1 MDFDPVS
8 DYPLGS
14 RRPELVR
21 TPSGLG
27 LDELT
32 LDAVRSGTLG
42 PEELRATPETLRR
55 QSAVALAAGRTQL
68 ADNLARAAELATVP
82 SATILEIYTA
92 LRPHRSSAEELEAWA
107 ARLETE
113 LEAPLCAAF
122 VREAAAACAARG
134 LLRAAPERVS
144 ARRSERFLSREQRE
158 LRRELLISPYP
169 ELGLVAMDG
178 PNDPEPSLAVE
189 EGRVVEMDGRRA
201 EDFDVIDR
209 FVAANGLDLEVAAE
223 AADLGDDEIAR
234 RLVDV
239 DVPRAELV
247 RLSRGLTP
255 ARLARVVS
263 KLDPVELMFALKK
276 LRARRAPANQAHV
289 TNLKENPALLAAD
302 AAEAGARGFAE
313 VETTVGVSR
322 YAPLNAIA
330 ILVGSQTGRPGVMT
344 QCAVEERRNL
354 QLAIQGL
361 VTYAET
367 LSVYGTEPVF
377 VDGDDTPWSKAF
389 LASAYAS
396 RGVKVR
402 FTSGGGS
409 EALMGHAQGYS
420 MLYLE
425 ARCLAAI
432 RAAGSQGVQNGSI
445 SCVALVLSV
454 PGGVREILAENV
466 LAAWLDLEVASGN
479 DAIASHSPIRKTA
492 KLMGQFLPGT
502 DFVTSGYSVMP
513 KEDNTFGGGNYDAD
527 DLEEWLTVQRDW
539 QVDAGIEPV
548 AEDDVLAVR
557 AKGARAV
564 QAVFAGLGFPPVTDE
579 EVEAATYGYASRD
592 LPDRDRAADVAAA
605 DRVLEEGISAL
616 DVVREL
622 DRAGFADVAEAVL
635 AMQRQRVSAD
645 YLQTSAVIEPDGTV
659 RSAVSDP
666 NRYEGPGTG
675 YRLEGERWELLQQ
688 LPYVLDPA
696 EEAMSNGDL
705 SSIQTTHPAS
715 LGTAPD
721 EVVVAVGPAFAD
733 GLRETIN
740 GLAHEDVLRAVAD
753 GRPRRRRRAEAA
765 CASAG
770 SRTSRSSATTARSS
784 RARAWRSGL
793 QSKGTAVIHRADLQ
807 PLDNLELFGMSPL
820 YSLES
825 YRAIGP
831 ERRRLRARPSRR
843 AGADEL
849 DNFARAKL
857 IVRTTLLHARE
868 TAAAVPGAARS
879 SSSS

>member
-1 MDFDPVS
+1 M
-8 DYPLGS
+8 
-14 RRPELVR
+14 
-21 TPSGLG
+21 
-27 LDELT
+27 
-32 LDAVRSGTLG
+32 
-42 PEELRATPETLRR
+42 
-55 QSAVALAAGRTQL
+55 
-68 ADNLARAAELATVP
+68 
-82 SATILEIYTA
+82 
-92 LRPHRSSAEELEAWA
+92 
-107 ARLETE
+107 TE
-113 LEAPLCAAF
+113 
-122 VREAAAACAARG
+122 
-134 LLRAAPERVS
+134 
-144 ARRSERFLSREQRE
+144 RRSERFTSREARE

-178 PNDPEPSLAVE
+178 PNDPEPGLEVDD
-189 EGRVVEMDGRRA
+189 GRVVAMDGRRA

-209 FVAANGLDLEVAAE
+209 FVALYGLDLELAAVAAQLE
-223 AADLGDDEIAR
+223 DDEIAR

-239 DVPRAELV
+239 GVSRADLV

-255 ARLARVVS
+255 ARLARVIS
-263 KLDPVELMFALKK
+263 RLDPVELMFALRK

-302 AAEAGARGFAE
+302 AAEAAARGFAE
-313 VETTVGVSR
+313 LETTVGVSR

-354 QLAIQGL
+354 QLAILGL
-361 VTYAET
+361 VSYAET

-377 VDGDDTPWSKAF
+377 VDGDDTPWSKAL

-479 DAIASHSPIRKTA
+479 DAIASHSEIRKTA

-513 KEDNTFGGGNYDAD
+513 REDNTFGGGNYDAD
-527 DLEEWLTVQRDW
+527 DLEEWLTAQRDW

-548 AEDDVLAVR
+548 AEDELLRVR
-557 AKGARAV
+557 GRAARAV
-564 QAVFAGLGFPPVTDE
+564 QAVFAGLGFPPVSEE
-579 EVEAATYGYASRD
+579 EVEAATFGYSSRD

-605 DRVLEEGISAL
+605 DRVLAEGISAL
-616 DVVREL
+616 EVIRHL
-622 DRAGFADVAEAVL
+622 DAAGFEDVAEAVL
-635 AMQRQRVSAD
+635 GMQRQRVSAD
-645 YLQTSAVIEPDGTV
+645 YLQTSAIIEPDGTV

-666 NRYEGPGTG
+666 NLYEGPGTG
-675 YRLEGERWELLQQ
+675 YRLEGERWQLLQQ
-688 LPYVLDPA
+688 LPYVLDPR
-696 EEAMSNGDL
+696 EETSQNGHPSPVLETHVAMIGDK
-705 SSIQTTHPAS
+705 
-715 LGTAPD
+715 PD
-721 EVVVAVGPAFAD
+721 EVVVAVGPAFGGA
-733 GLRETIN
+733 LNETIN
-740 GLAHEDVLRAVAD
+740 GLLHADVLRAVID
-753 GRPRRRRRAEAA
+753 GVRESGAEARLVRVR
-765 CASAG
+765 
-770 SRTSRSSATTARSS
+770 RTSDVAFIGHDGAGLSGSGIAV
-784 RARAWRSGL
+784 GL

-820 YSLES
+820 YTVES
-825 YRAIGP
+825 YRAMGRNAAAYALGRAVGP
-831 ERRRLRARPSRR
+831 VPTT
-843 AGADEL
+843 L

-868 TAAAVPGAARS
+868 TAEVVPGAAPVELELA
-879 SSSS
+879 